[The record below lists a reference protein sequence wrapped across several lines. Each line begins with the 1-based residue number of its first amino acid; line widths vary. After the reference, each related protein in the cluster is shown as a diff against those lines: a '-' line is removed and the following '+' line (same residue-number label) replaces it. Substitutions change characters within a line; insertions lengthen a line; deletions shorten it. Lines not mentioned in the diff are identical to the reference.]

1 LSAPEQRSLFGEILD
16 WMLAPLLLL
25 WPMSLGLTGIVAQ
38 EIANKPYD
46 RELGAMTQM
55 LVRQVVVEPL
65 DDPSARPLVR
75 MRASGVTE
83 LLRGED
89 VDNVFFQVRGA
100 EGELVAGDRDLPSP
114 ADESAPSNEIQFRD
128 DLVHDAPVRVATLW
142 LSVPNDPQGRRV
154 LVQQAETLERRSRLA
169 TEIIKGVILPQFVIL
184 PLAVLLVWL
193 ALARGIRPLNRLQQR
208 IRKREAGDLSALDER
223 DVPEE
228 VTPLVASIN
237 DLLQRLDQ
245 SMARQKH
252 FLADAAHQLKT
263 PLAGLRMQAELA
275 QREIDAGQRDPEA
288 LKATLHQIALSSQ
301 RAAHSVNQ
309 LLAMARAEDKEQ
321 TLRARAL
328 DLAEITQEAVRDFVP
343 RALELRIDLGYEGAN
358 PGEAAL
364 MQGYPVLMGELV
376 RNLVD
381 NALRYTPEG
390 GTVTARVLRDPFGQV
405 LVLQVEDSGPGIA
418 PAERQRVFEPFY
430 RALGTGVDGTGLGLS
445 IVREIASRHGAEVSI
460 DEAHPRHGSLLAP
473 GTHGPGAL
481 FTVRFPLKPALK
493 IE

>member
-1 LSAPEQRSLFGEILD
+1 
-16 WMLAPLLLL
+16 
-25 WPMSLGLTGIVAQ
+25 
-38 EIANKPYD
+38 
-46 RELGAMTQM
+46 
-55 LVRQVVVEPL
+55 
-65 DDPSARPLVR
+65 
-75 MRASGVTE
+75 
-83 LLRGED
+83 
-89 VDNVFFQVRGA
+89 
-100 EGELVAGDRDLPSP
+100 
-114 ADESAPSNEIQFRD
+114 
-128 DLVHDAPVRVATLW
+128 
-142 LSVPNDPQGRRV
+142 
-154 LVQQAETLERRSRLA
+154 
-169 TEIIKGVILPQFVIL
+169 
-184 PLAVLLVWL
+184 
-193 ALARGIRPLNRLQQR
+193 
-208 IRKREAGDLSALDER
+208 
-223 DVPEE
+223 
-228 VTPLVASIN
+228 
-237 DLLQRLDQ
+237 
-245 SMARQKH
+245 
-252 FLADAAHQLKT
+252 
-263 PLAGLRMQAELA
+263 
-275 QREIDAGQRDPEA
+275 
-288 LKATLHQIALSSQ
+288 
-301 RAAHSVNQ
+301 
-309 LLAMARAEDKEQ
+309 MARAEDKEQ